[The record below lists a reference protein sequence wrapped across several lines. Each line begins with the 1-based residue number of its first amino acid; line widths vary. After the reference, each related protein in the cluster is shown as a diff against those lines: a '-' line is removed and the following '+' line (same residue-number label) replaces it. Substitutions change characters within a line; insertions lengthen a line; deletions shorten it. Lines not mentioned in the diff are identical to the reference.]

1 MSLKKL
7 SVVELTAWSAK
18 LESHIEDLQKMVRIY
33 AAIKKANKLYDND
46 SRRYNVINGK
56 LTEVSAKL
64 NEIYT
69 LIDAKSVEQ
78 IGLDFDIV
86 KLSELSSEID
96 GDYLKQQRL
105 LEEKAQKAL
114 KDVVKKDPTKGPKKV
129 E

>member
-1 MSLKKL
+1 MLLKEL

-33 AAIKKANKLYDND
+33 AAIKKANKFYDND
-46 SRRYNVINGK
+46 SKKYNVISGK
-56 LTEVSAKL
+56 LNEVSAKL

-69 LIDAKSVEQ
+69 LIDEKSVEK
-78 IGLDFDIV
+78 IGLDFEIV

-96 GDYLKQQRL
+96 GDYLKQQKL
-105 LEEKAQKAL
+105 LEEKAKKAL
-114 KDVVKKDPTKGPKKV
+114 KDVVKEPKKV